1 LIVSQPREM
10 LWAWMNQR
18 VPTLPWSEDFRAI
31 GLVRDDCLVA
41 VAGYNAFCGRTCNM
55 HAAVDDASKIT
66 REFVRAA
73 FSYAFEELGLVA
85 VLAWMDSSK
94 EKSLLIDLKAGF
106 SKVYSI
112 PGATLNGDEL
122 VLIQMNRGD
131 CRWLRK
137 GLKNEQPRHSPNT

>member
-1 LIVSQPREM
+1 M
-10 LWAWMNQR
+10 
-18 VPTLPWSEDFRAI
+18 PWSEDFRAI
-31 GLVRDDCLVA
+31 GLVRDDCLVS

-73 FSYAFEELGLVA
+73 FSYVFEELNLLA
-85 VLAWMDSSK
+85 VLAWMDSNE

-106 SKVYSI
+106 SEVYRI
-112 PGATLNGDEL
+112 PEATLEGGDL
-122 VLIQMNRGD
+122 ILIQMCRED

-137 GLKNEQPRHSPNT
+137 GSKNEQAQDPGNT

>member
-1 LIVSQPREM
+1 
-10 LWAWMNQR
+10 MNQR
-18 VPTLPWSEDFRAI
+18 VPTLPWSDDFRAI
-31 GLVRDDCLVA
+31 GLVRDDCLIA

-55 HAAVDDASKIT
+55 HAAVDDASKVT

-73 FSYAFEELGLVA
+73 FSYAFEQLELVA

-94 EKSLLIDLKAGF
+94 GKPLFIDLKAGF

-112 PGATLNGDEL
+112 PGATLEGNDL
-122 VLIQMNRGD
+122 ILIQMRRED

-137 GLKNEQPRHSPNT
+137 GSKNEQPKDPRNA

>member
-1 LIVSQPREM
+1 V
-10 LWAWMNQR
+10 
-18 VPTLPWSEDFRAI
+18 PWSEDFRAI

-73 FSYAFEELGLVA
+73 FSYVFEELDLVA
-85 VLAWMDSSK
+85 VLAWMDSTK
-94 EKSLLIDLKAGF
+94 EKPLLIDLKAGF
-106 SKVYSI
+106 REVYRI
-112 PGATLNGDEL
+112 PGSTLQGSDL
-122 VLIQMNRGD
+122 VLIQMNRED

-137 GLKNEQPRHSPNT
+137 GSKNEHS